1 MSGFRDFEQTLF
13 SRIIG
18 LSVAVLVTV
27 SLSAPLLAQEGMR
40 KSPDGDGWISINKP
54 HRYADVFLD
63 SDRFT
68 GAYTLTPQ
76 VADIGRTAK
85 LVVVAHVNDRW
96 YSHDGAAWQLWNSAR
111 MADLRTFAG
120 DYTIFAGYQVG
131 DGPLVYNDKPLQFSV
146 QSKNSDA
153 LLSFKSDVSMEAYLK
168 EGLQNGASRQD
179 MFYDMV
185 VTSVAGPTART
196 TGSTSDSNSSGSRTS
211 TTNLQEAGVDEADSI
226 KVDGSTLYMLS
237 SCDEKVCLQ
246 AHTLDTS
253 AARASQ
259 LSTFKL
265 RNTVAPDGMFLVEK
279 GVQG

>member
-68 GAYTLTPQ
+68 GAYTLAPQ

-96 YSHDGAAWQLWNSAR
+96 YPHDGAAWQLWNSAR

-146 QSKNSDA
+146 QSKKQRCTAVVQVRCEHGSLSEGGA
-153 LLSFKSDVSMEAYLK
+153 AERRQPAGHVLLHGGNVGCWD
-168 EGLQNGASRQD
+168 NGPHYWQH
-179 MFYDMV
+179 
-185 VTSVAGPTART
+185 
-196 TGSTSDSNSSGSRTS
+196 
-211 TTNLQEAGVDEADSI
+211 L
-226 KVDGSTLYMLS
+226 
-237 SCDEKVCLQ
+237 
-246 AHTLDTS
+246 
-253 AARASQ
+253 
-259 LSTFKL
+259 
-265 RNTVAPDGMFLVEK
+265 
-279 GVQG
+279 